1 MTHKIGFVQPNF
13 RFGPKTANAFYLP
26 YSMGVLWAYASR
38 DQTVMDN
45 FSPGHIVFRR
55 DPVESIAKILSQH
68 DVLAFST
75 YVWNRNYNYALARRV
90 KELNPQ
96 CLTIFG
102 GPEVAIERK
111 DLFEQ
116 HPFMD
121 LVVKLEGEE
130 TFLKI
135 LSSYASDYRHIPGL
149 LINDGGLVVD
159 TGSSTRIERLD
170 DIPSP
175 YLTGFFDQLIRDH
188 PEIEWSATLETNRG
202 CPFQCTFCDWGSLT
216 YNKVKK
222 FNLEK
227 VFAELEW
234 VSNNHCGALY
244 IADANFGMFIERDS
258 LIIDKIIDSVKTTG
272 WPKVFNLTWAKN
284 KKEDV
289 VGMAKKWIDAKIRA
303 PALTASVQTLNDNVL
318 TIIKR
323 KNMEMNKIEELFHLC
338 EKEQVPVNTE
348 LILGLPGETLYTW
361 KNNFWRLFEAGNHH
375 GIDIYQSQLLE
386 NAEMNLRQRE
396 QYRLES
402 ALVYDYL
409 SNSGDEDIPEGVRV
423 VISTS
428 TLPADE
434 MLDAQVFNWF
444 IYTFHL
450 SGTTSYISRF
460 LRKYADISYQQFYEG
475 LYGLVKN
482 DPWFK
487 QEQTDIRSYFNKW
500 TQEGAIN
507 HPGVNNINIFGWN
520 LMQTTRMKMYAEKK
534 YDSTFELVKEYLYTF
549 NLPAL
554 LVDELIELQRLRV
567 CEYDKIPLYPIV
579 RKFNHD
585 ILGYLLEDKDLY
597 KTVDISFDYPSDED
611 PTVDFSTF
619 IELIWYGRRR
629 EFGLTK
635 LTVTARS
642 EI

>member
-1 MTHKIGFVQPNF
+1 M
-13 RFGPKTANAFYLP
+13 
-26 YSMGVLWAYASR
+26 
-38 DQTVMDN
+38 
-45 FSPGHIVFRR
+45 
-55 DPVESIAKILSQH
+55 IA
-68 DVLAFST
+68 
-75 YVWNRNYNYALARRV
+75 
-90 KELNPQ
+90 
-96 CLTIFG
+96 
-102 GPEVAIERK
+102 
-111 DLFEQ
+111 
-116 HPFMD
+116 
-121 LVVKLEGEE
+121 
-130 TFLKI
+130 
-135 LSSYASDYRHIPGL
+135 
-149 LINDGGLVVD
+149 
-159 TGSSTRIERLD
+159 
-170 DIPSP
+170 
-175 YLTGFFDQLIRDH
+175 
-188 PEIEWSATLETNRG
+188 
-202 CPFQCTFCDWGSLT
+202 
-216 YNKVKK
+216 
-222 FNLEK
+222 
-227 VFAELEW
+227 
-234 VSNNHCGALY
+234 
-244 IADANFGMFIERDS
+244 
-258 LIIDKIIDSVKTTG
+258 
-272 WPKVFNLTWAKN
+272 
-284 KKEDV
+284 
-289 VGMAKKWIDAKIRA
+289 
-303 PALTASVQTLNDNVL
+303 
-318 TIIKR
+318 
-323 KNMEMNKIEELFHLC
+323 
-338 EKEQVPVNTE
+338 
-348 LILGLPGETLYTW
+348 
-361 KNNFWRLFEAGNHH
+361 
-375 GIDIYQSQLLE
+375 
-386 NAEMNLRQRE
+386 
-396 QYRLES
+396 
-402 ALVYDYL
+402 
-409 SNSGDEDIPEGVRV
+409 
-423 VISTS
+423 
-428 TLPADE
+428 
-434 MLDAQVFNWF
+434 
-444 IYTFHL
+444 FHL